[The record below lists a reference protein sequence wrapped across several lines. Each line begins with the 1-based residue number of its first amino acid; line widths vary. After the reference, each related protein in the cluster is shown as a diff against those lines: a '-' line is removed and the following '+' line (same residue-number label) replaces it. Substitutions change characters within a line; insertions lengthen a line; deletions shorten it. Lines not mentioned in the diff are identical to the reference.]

1 MGMTNN
7 FRRILLYL
15 IPVRLLHGQ
24 RPNAQ
29 LLAPFPRLEALY
41 AHVLE
46 ACRRGDV
53 RTLDQTL
60 SDAAYERPFVRLGVF
75 LALERVRAVCITRL
89 LRRVWRHEGGGT
101 RLRLAPMAQALQ
113 WIGAAD
119 DALGAEWL
127 IATQIAQG
135 RIKGYVAHE
144 RQMLVLSAN
153 DPFPCASLTMLRTL

>member
-1 MGMTNN
+1 MGVTNN

-24 RPNAQ
+24 RPRAQ

-153 DPFPCASLTMLRTL
+153 DPFPCASLTMLRAL